1 MVIARSVEMVKGSNV
16 GISGVE
22 EMSGV
27 RNVKHEF
34 TESKIMTAHFH
45 LPDIHFAGP
54 IFCTMPISGHFRSE
68 FSRDDSA
75 VESTLGIEY
84 CVGTF
89 NGLLHAG

>member
-1 MVIARSVEMVKGSNV
+1 MRLGKGPNVE
-16 GISGVE
+16 ISGVE
-22 EMSGV
+22 EMSEA
-27 RNVKHEF
+27 RNVKQF
-34 TESKIMTAHFH
+34 TECKIMTAHFH